1 VLQVVALDGTYYQKG
16 GIVSSG
22 KVSLQ
27 EKAKRWMAEEI
38 LQVNNRKVCEIISFI
53 ALNIF
58 ITDVD

>member
-1 VLQVVALDGTYYQKG
+1 MDGTYYQKG